1 MARIADI
8 MRGRTPAARERRNAR
23 RARWQRPLATKADR
37 RQAWASLLLADHG
50 FLRLVYRN
58 RHQVSGRLWRSAQPA
73 PSDVTWAARN
83 GIRTMLSVRA
93 DGFGGDLLE
102 REACERHGLIFQRLV
117 MLSRA
122 APSKEMLREAIAVLP
137 QLQVPILVHCK
148 SGADRA
154 GLAAALYLIIVEGR
168 SAAEAKR
175 QLSFKYGH
183 IERGKTGILD
193 AFIEAY
199 ATTGEAQ
206 GIGFCEWV
214 EAVYDPQA
222 LTEAFRSNLGA
233 DVLLTVLR
241 RE

>member
-1 MARIADI
+1 
-8 MRGRTPAARERRNAR
+8 
-23 RARWQRPLATKADR
+23 
-37 RQAWASLLLADHG
+37 
-50 FLRLVYRN
+50 
-58 RHQVSGRLWRSAQPA
+58 RSAQPA
-73 PSDVTWAARN
+73 PADVGWAARN
-83 GIRTMLSVRA
+83 GIRTVLSMRA

-102 REACERHGLIFQRLV
+102 REACARHGLIFQRLV

-122 APSKEMLREAIAVLP
+122 APSKEMLREAMAVLP
-137 QLQVPILVHCK
+137 QLEVPILVHCK

-168 SAAEAKR
+168 PAAEAKR

-193 AFIEAY
+193 AFIDAY
-199 ATTGEAQ
+199 AATGEAK
-206 GIGFCEWV
+206 GIDFSDWV
-214 EAVYDPQA
+214 ETVYDPDA
-222 LTEAFRSNLGA
+222 LTAAFRSNVGA